1 MTSYDNIFI
10 LDTEATSPSP
20 MTGLMTEF
28 GLVHMTSGLSFY
40 GKLYAFTPHPD
51 IPALPVV
58 TDPTPNAHYVSQY
71 VDGNA
76 VLGAVGVSHAVMD
89 VTLEELAQG
98 TDEWVRNTCPDGQRP
113 IMVSDNPGYDSMWLT
128 CFLDSQGVAN
138 PFGHSSRR
146 IGDFYAGTK
155 GNWRR
160 CCCESNSPL
169 YRHNHLPGLHVR
181 WSSFRSNR
189 PILSSPKQQ

>member
-1 MTSYDNIFI
+1 MTNYDNIFI

-28 GLVHMTSGLSFY
+28 GIVHMTSGLSFY
-40 GKLYAFTPHPD
+40 GKLYAFTPHPG

-58 TDPTPNAHYVSQY
+58 LRDDDGDPLLDTFI
-71 VDGNA
+71 G
-76 VLGAVGVSHAVMD
+76 LGGYGGFKVTRFEGLKGVSDAVAAW
-89 VTLEELAQG
+89 VAQ
-98 TDEWVRNTCPDGQRP
+98 TCPDGQRP
-113 IMVSDNPGYDSMWLT
+113 IMVSDNPGYDSMWFT

-160 CCCESNSPL
+160 TSDWKRL
-169 YRHNHLPGLHVR
+169 RKTAHTHNPVDDARGNAEALHI
-181 WSSFRSNR
+181 
-189 PILSSPKQQ
+189 ILGIDSDG